1 MLSYIKKF
9 WNSIVSSYEE
19 PLALTK
25 AMEVTS
31 NKKKKRMT
39 FKKVKRLR
47 VK

>member
-9 WNSIVSSYEE
+9 WNNIVSSYEE

-25 AMEVTS
+25 AIEVKR
-31 NKKKKRMT
+31 KKKT